1 MGAGARLAEERDKW
15 SDDWQV
21 ADLEQE
27 GEHLVGLL
35 ETAEELRTVV
45 PGVREGSWCRA
56 PVLIGVTDRRILV
69 VGRWPAADADQGSYD
84 DSRHEVPMD
93 AVPVDEGP
101 MYVTTALTA
110 SLEEA
115 RDGRG
120 TRLGLPGA
128 EFRLDP
134 VALDRL
140 REHVDGRQGASG
152 AAERRTQLR
161 RSRSS
166 AVTAAPSA

>member
-15 SDDWQV
+15 SDDWQIT
-21 ADLEQE
+21 DLEPE
-27 GEHLVGLL
+27 GEHLIALL
-35 ETAEELRTVV
+35 EIAEELRAVV
-45 PGVREGSWCRA
+45 PGVREGSSGRA

-69 VGRWPAADADQGSYD
+69 VGRWPVAEVDQPLRD
-84 DSRHEVPMD
+84 DPRREVPTI
-93 AVPVDEGP
+93 
-101 MYVTTALTA
+101 TTAIIT

-120 TRLGLPGA
+120 THLGLPGA

-134 VALDRL
+134 VALHRL
-140 REHVDGRQGASG
+140 WEHVAGWQGASG

>member
-15 SDDWQV
+15 TDDWQI
-21 ADLEQE
+21 ADLEPE
-27 GEHLVGLL
+27 GEHLIALL
-35 ETAEELRTVV
+35 ELAEELRAVV
-45 PGVREGSWCRA
+45 PGVREGSSGRA

-69 VGRWPAADADQGSYD
+69 VGRWPVADVDQPLRD
-84 DSRHEVPMD
+84 DPPREVPTI
-93 AVPVDEGP
+93 
-101 MYVTTALTA
+101 TTAITA

-120 TRLGLPGA
+120 THLGLPGA

-134 VALDRL
+134 VALHRL
-140 REHVDGRQGASG
+140 WEHVAGWQGASG

>member
-15 SDDWQV
+15 SDDWQT
-21 ADLEQE
+21 ADLEPE
-27 GEHLVGLL
+27 GEHLIALL
-35 ETAEELRTVV
+35 EMAEELRAVV
-45 PGVREGSWCRA
+45 PGVREGSTGRA
-56 PVLIGVTDRRILV
+56 AVLIGVTDRRILV
-69 VGRWPAADADQGSYD
+69 VGRWPVADVDQPLLD
-84 DSRHEVPMD
+84 DPRPQVSTMD
-93 AVPVDEGP
+93 PTMDP
-101 MYVTTALTA
+101 TRTTAITA

-120 TRLGLPGA
+120 THLGLPGA

-134 VALDRL
+134 VALHRL
-140 REHVDGRQGASG
+140 WEHVAGWQGASG

>member
-1 MGAGARLAEERDKW
+1 MGAGARLAEERDRW
-15 SDDWQV
+15 SDDWQI

-27 GEHLVGLL
+27 GEHLLGLL
-35 ETAEELRTVV
+35 ERAEELRAAV
-45 PGVREGSWCRA
+45 PGVREGSSCRA

-69 VGRWPAADADQGSYD
+69 VGRWPTADDESTMLEGSM
-84 DSRHEVPMD
+84 H
-93 AVPVDEGP
+93 
-101 MYVTTALTA
+101 VTTALTA

-128 EFRLDP
+128 EFTLDP

-140 REHVDGRQGASG
+140 WEHMAGRQGASG

-161 RSRSS
+161 RSRSN

>member
-15 SDDWQV
+15 SDDWQI
-21 ADLEQE
+21 ADLDQE

-35 ETAEELRTVV
+35 ERAEELRVVV
-45 PGVREGSWCRA
+45 PAVREGSSCGA

-69 VGRWPAADADQGSYD
+69 VGRRPAADADQGSHD
-84 DSRHEVPMD
+84 D
-93 AVPVDEGP
+93 P

-128 EFRLDP
+128 EFGLDP

-140 REHVDGRQGASG
+140 WEHVDGQQGASG

>member
-15 SDDWQV
+15 SDDWQI

-27 GEHLVGLL
+27 GEHLVALL
-35 ETAEELRTVV
+35 ELAEELRTVV

-69 VGRWPAADADQGSYD
+69 VGRWPAADADQGSHD
-84 DSRHEVPMD
+84 DPLHEV
-93 AVPVDEGP
+93 P

-140 REHVDGRQGASG
+140 WEHVDGRQGASG

>member
-15 SDDWQV
+15 SDDWQI
-21 ADLEQE
+21 ADLEPE
-27 GEHLVGLL
+27 GEHLIALL
-35 ETAEELRTVV
+35 EMAEELRAVV
-45 PGVREGSWCRA
+45 PGVREGSSGRA

-69 VGRWPAADADQGSYD
+69 VGRWPVADVDPPLRD
-84 DSRHEVPMD
+84 ESRREVPR
-93 AVPVDEGP
+93 
-101 MYVTTALTA
+101 VTTAITA

-120 TRLGLPGA
+120 THLGLPGA

-134 VALDRL
+134 VALHRL
-140 REHVDGRQGASG
+140 WEHVAGWQGASG